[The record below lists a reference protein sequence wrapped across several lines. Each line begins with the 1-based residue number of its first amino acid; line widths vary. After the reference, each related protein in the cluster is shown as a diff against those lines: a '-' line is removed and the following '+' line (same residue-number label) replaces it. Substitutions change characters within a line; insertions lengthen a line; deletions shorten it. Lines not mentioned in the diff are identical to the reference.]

1 MAGNRIEY
9 TLAFTADTAK
19 ARQQV
24 NDLKSQIDRL
34 ISGAGT
40 RFGDGLGITREIHE
54 ATSAAAQLK
63 VQLSQATSATTGK
76 LDLTQFNQSLQK
88 SGMTLDRYK
97 EQLMRLGPEGRKAF
111 ADLAIAITNSEQPLF
126 KFSEGVKKLGESLAN
141 TIRWSISSTAINA
154 VTSGISQAYTY
165 AQNLNKSLN
174 EIRIVSGASTAEMA
188 DFAKEANKAA
198 KTLSS
203 STLAYTDAALIY
215 YQQGLSD
222 EEVKKRTDAT
232 IKMSNV
238 TGESAAN
245 VSSYMTAIWNNFD
258 DGSKSLEY
266 YADVI
271 TALGAET
278 AASSEEIANGLEKFA
293 AIGDTVGLS
302 YEYATA
308 ALTTIIDKTRQSE
321 DVVGNAL
328 RTIFSRIQGLQ
339 LGETQ
344 EDGVT
349 LNKYSEALQ
358 KVGISILDSNGE
370 LKQMDSILDEMGK
383 KWETLGQAEKV
394 ALAETVGGARQ
405 YSQLISLMDNWDSFK
420 NNVNIATNSEGALQ
434 EQADIYAQSWEG
446 ARKRV
451 KAATEGLF
459 DTLINDEFFIKMT
472 DGFADLIE
480 VIDKIAKAFGGLSGI
495 LSAVS
500 ALMMKMF
507 SGTMASK
514 INSVANSIKA
524 LSPTERRQ
532 RANLV
537 ADAEAHLQ
545 KMTTDASLPAEE
557 REQIKLQQQ
566 YLEIQR
572 RISEEDKKQLEI
584 KLKKHEALVD
594 EVELAKRA
602 ETEARNNTRRVSNRG
617 ESAEARRRRSEA
629 GTSRQ
634 RYTEEEIRA
643 LVERRAERE
652 RRTPSESGQG
662 YRRVTQRKLQEW
674 ENEYRSQT
682 DNPNTR
688 FEGVM
693 RNRRKITAEKRAKE
707 GLLGID
713 ENNINWGNAPDISD
727 NLTRLR
733 GNSELYRGGFNWNIA
748 ALEEKFN
755 RGQEILNTT
764 KDKQGNIDKNKL
776 SEEEKKELDDIEQ
789 AIKDILKKMDA
800 SDSTLEERQSNAER
814 RLIDEGF
821 ATQDDFDAAEQEGQ
835 AATERLL
842 AEKNAAQHGKFLKE
856 DLDNAKRAT
865 EDLGASITNV
875 SMGVASVT
883 SAVTSFMSLKDV
895 WDPENEASG
904 WEKLGSTLTT
914 VGFALPQL
922 ITGFVSLGKG
932 ISSLGALLSANPVFI
947 AIAAG
952 ILAVG
957 SALAMIYDWT
967 ERYNIAV
974 DKANK
979 RLEDTQKTVKET
991 TNAYNDLKGSLQGLQ
1006 SSQETLA
1013 GLRKGTVEWK
1023 EQVIALN
1030 QEVLNLIAMYPQ
1042 LAAGL
1047 KSVDG
1052 ILTLDPE
1059 VVNQLLNDQ
1068 LKLADF
1074 YSQSALTQQ
1083 GDKAEA
1089 EQKRAEEQFYKRKIT
1104 YDRVVNP
1111 YGYKNLTSSAID
1123 GGQQKGSEEAVEQ
1136 ETISLDQLKD
1146 LFGQL
1151 QNSGY
1156 ATKDE
1161 NDKWDVDWTSFLE
1174 RYEGNLAKTLDGNES
1189 LQRAITRELGNV
1201 AKAYEAG
1208 KQYDAEKEAAY
1219 QAAAKNTV
1227 DEMSNGQFSDTVSD
1241 AIAEGMQDKFEENK
1255 KEAKKE
1261 FESQYKTNDE
1271 IYARAEEV
1279 TGVSQESWKKQVE
1292 DGKTSV
1298 EDISNNLIDKEGWK
1312 KTYEEVTS
1320 DLEGLGLNTLASQY
1334 NGDSKEFYSS
1344 DDNIKEAQIND
1355 LKQGLYASGG
1365 SNSWLDTLTPE
1376 DIEILKNEILT
1387 DENFVNKIIEQNPDK
1402 FGENSVDNIN
1412 SYLSSAD
1419 FKENQEKSQQDR
1431 LNQNSLNTAN
1441 TTISKGGL
1449 DTAEVED
1456 YAEAIIESNKALEDY
1471 PQVAK
1476 AAAAQAMRMNKGL
1489 DELQESFEDNKKAI
1503 TNNNKAT
1510 PEYVKAMK
1518 NMKDSVSDVIN
1529 AEAELSDDF
1538 IVEHMEDV
1546 EKAANGDVEAIE
1558 RLKAAAAEEIVL
1570 KAVMDNNIGDNMKEK
1585 IDSLHNEISSY
1596 AANKNLNITPNIDD
1610 ADFKNKCMEIIQSAQ
1625 MTAETATDYF
1635 KQLGYDVEV
1644 EQETI
1649 DPEVTTKEYKY
1660 EDVLINGKKES
1671 WTGKEETITPKTVV
1685 RSIKSITYNGS
1696 SGGGISYSN
1705 TKAGGASTSKS
1716 GSGGS
1721 AKPTKKSSDEIE
1733 RYHVEN
1739 KQLEQ
1744 IKNNLDEISKAKDK
1758 AFGKKRL
1765 DLLRDENKEL
1775 NKQIDAQ
1782 KTLLKEVEKNLSKD
1796 KGALAAYGAQFDKN
1810 GIVTNYEALY
1820 QQQINKFN
1828 NSARGEAD
1836 EEAFNTFKEI
1846 FEQYEE
1852 TLNLWQET
1860 KTALSDDIDK
1870 EFENRIETIQVE
1882 LELKIDKAETNI
1894 EYIEYLLENLENKAF
1909 DAAEA
1914 ISLLGENVENLLDKS
1929 NAYRQNIQ
1937 DLLENEGVSKENIQK
1952 ILNGQ
1957 MSAEDMVNLGL
1968 SAETIEEIINSQK
1981 GLMETNRELLRSQK
1995 EIWENIGKVAEET
2008 IKGFDEQSEA
2018 ISHASNV
2025 LEHYKNIVELVGQEN
2040 LNVTDAMMNAAADAN
2055 INNAMAALTNS
2066 KMQLETLQEQKAI
2079 IESNLTIKDLTES
2092 ERELLKAQLEGIN
2105 EEIRN
2110 AEDTMLS
2117 DWENVLKQAS
2127 QEFDNAVSRTIKAF
2141 EKAMSGTFGS
2151 FERLQDAFNKQKEL
2165 DDMYLDDYKKIYEL
2179 SKLTRDI
2186 EKSIDST
2193 DNIAGKQILLDL
2205 QKEINNLEAQGVK
2218 LSEYDVKNLR
2228 AKYDLRLAEIAL
2240 EEAQNAKSQVRMT
2253 RDTEGNWSYVYT
2265 ADENKMAEAQQNYE
2279 DKLYAMQE
2287 LNAQYIENLESLIIQ
2302 SHQKMTQEI
2311 NSLDKAILGDR
2322 YDDEVQRITNFYLS
2336 QADIY
2341 NSQFNNALGN
2351 ATDTYSFWEEY
2362 NIRTGYSISAN
2373 EDWVNSFE
2381 ETQLSI
2387 LTGFET
2393 LEEYHQ
2399 AFVDAVGSPDEE
2411 GSLLGGLAS
2420 AYDDWSVRVNVAME
2434 EIGTSTETFG
2444 EKFSQVV
2451 NNVNIKSDEAIEKS
2465 KELKD
2470 EYVSNMEDAVDA
2482 VEDFHNDTGRFIDEE
2497 IEKNNQLITSVRDLI
2512 NAYRDLSY
2520 EDKNKNTTPLP
2531 NKEGT
2536 TYQNGANGGGD
2547 GGNYNGGGTVL
2558 NPATTLVK
2566 DSEEYKKGKEKG
2578 QSDSANNLPYSIP
2591 SEWANHVS
2599 YKQGYKDGYKISG
2612 GGRGLNSHMQQY
2624 DTGGYTG
2631 AWGTSGRLAVLHEKE
2646 LVLNKQDTEN
2656 ILRSVDMVRHIST
2669 LIDARAAFNAAN
2681 FSYAANIGHVERDIS
2696 QNITINAEFPDAT
2709 DRNEIQAAFE
2719 NLFNRASQFA
2729 NRKNKSWS
2737 N

>member
-1 MAGNRIEY
+1 MSNRINY
-9 TLAFTADTAK
+9 TLAFTADTNKAK
-19 ARQQV
+19 QQLS
-24 NDLKSQIDRL
+24 DLQSQINNLVNRVA
-34 ISGAGT
+34 INQ
-40 RFGDGLGITREIHE
+40 FGLGFTKEIQE
-54 ATSAAAQLK
+54 ASAAAVQLK
-63 VQLSQATSATTGK
+63 TQLQSATSVNTGK
-76 LDLTQFNQSLQK
+76 LDLTKFNHSLKQSGQTLQ
-88 SGMTLDRYK
+88 TYQT
-97 EQLMRLGPEGRKAF
+97 QLMKLGPEGQKAF
-111 ADLAIAITNSEQPLF
+111 KNLAIAITNSERPIFTMNENL
-126 KFSEGVKKLGESLAN
+126 KKLGETFAN
-141 TIRWSISSTAINA
+141 TIRWQISSSALMAFTGTIQ
-154 VTSGISQAYTY
+154 SAYNY
-165 AQNLNKSLN
+165 AKSLNKSLN
-174 EIRIVSGASTAEMA
+174 DIRIVTGQSTDEMA
-188 DFAKEANKAA
+188 QFADKANKAA
-198 KTLSS
+198 KSLSA
-203 STLAYTDAALIY
+203 STLAYTKASLIY
-215 YQQGLSD
+215 YQQGLSN
-222 EEVKKRTDAT
+222 EEVAARTNTT

-238 TGESAAN
+238 TGESADQ
-245 VSSYMTAIWNNFD
+245 VSSYMTAIWNNFAK
-258 DGSKSLEY
+258 GSQNLDY
-266 YADVI
+266 FADVI
-271 TALGAET
+271 TALGAAT

-293 AIGDTVGLS
+293 SIGETVGLS

-328 RTIFSRIQGLQ
+328 KTIFARIQGLQ
-339 LGETQ
+339 QGETQ
-344 EDGVT
+344 DDGVT
-349 LNKYSEALQ
+349 LNKYSKALEN
-358 KVGISILDSNGE
+358 VGIQVLESNGE
-370 LKQMDSILDEMGK
+370 LKEMDAILDELGER
-383 KWETLGQAEKV
+383 WTTLGNAEKV
-394 ALAETVGGARQ
+394 ALAQTVGGVRQ
-405 YSQLISLMDNWDSFK
+405 YSQLISLMDNWESFK
-420 NNVNIATNSEGALQ
+420 QNVNIAETSSGSLQ
-434 EQADIYAQSWEG
+434 SQQDIYAESWE
-446 ARKRV
+446 AASKRV
-451 KAATEGLF
+451 KAAMEGIFNEL
-459 DTLINDEFFIKMT
+459 LSDEFFIT
-472 DGFADLIE
+472 LTNGFADLLDIIKKVTQALGGVQGILTGLATAFIGLYEDKLAKIFTGIGLKISTLFGKNKQELDDLQTKAVNLLSQNLTGENAE
-480 VIDKIAKAFGGLSGI
+480 VFRLRTSSMQEYIDAIKNANSEERKMIDSIVEQHELILNNVAISQERAKGANRAFQSEFGGRHSSVAIDLIAQEAARETLLEVTTAEDADASIEQMTARGQFNTTSYE
-495 LSAVS
+495 LAEKLRQ
-500 ALMMKMF
+500 AL
-507 SGTMASK
+507 ASQELIGEGFTPQWDNFNIEN
-514 INSVANSIKA
+514 INSMLKSYENMTKEDRGTQLRGIIGEDGLNTLDTFIQKIKELKNA
-524 LSPTERRQ
+524 R
-532 RANLV
+532 
-537 ADAEAHLQ
+537 
-545 KMTTDASLPAEE
+545 EE
-557 REQIKLQQQ
+557 LKKLEEEKSNKQPNEDVSKLDKQIKQQ
-566 YLEIQR
+566 
-572 RISEEDKKQLEI
+572 RIK
-584 KLKKHEALVD
+584 
-594 EVELAKRA
+594 VELAERGVKI
-602 ETEARNNTRRVSNRG
+602 NNDNVTDVLQTRVDMAAYNVGEIFTPEQIRRIEEIAYSSAQVPISMSNAKK
-617 ESAEARRRRSEA
+617 SAEGLSQIFKKLKQETDEFSKKL
-629 GTSRQ
+629 TS
-634 RYTEEEIRA
+634 
-643 LVERRAERE
+643 
-652 RRTPSESGQG
+652 G
-662 YRRVTQRKLQEW
+662 
-674 ENEYRSQT
+674 
-682 DNPNTR
+682 
-688 FEGVM
+688 
-693 RNRRKITAEKRAKE
+693 
-707 GLLGID
+707 
-713 ENNINWGNAPDISD
+713 
-727 NLTRLR
+727 LR
-733 GNSELYRGGFNWNIA
+733 GLTS
-748 ALEEKFN
+748 
-755 RGQEILNTT
+755 
-764 KDKQGNIDKNKL
+764 
-776 SEEEKKELDDIEQ
+776 
-789 AIKDILKKMDA
+789 
-800 SDSTLEERQSNAER
+800 
-814 RLIDEGF
+814 
-821 ATQDDFDAAEQEGQ
+821 
-835 AATERLL
+835 
-842 AEKNAAQHGKFLKE
+842 
-856 DLDNAKRAT
+856 
-865 EDLGASITNV
+865 
-875 SMGVASVT
+875 VASGI
-883 SAVTSFMSLKDV
+883 SSLMSLKDTWNMESDIGV
-895 WDPENEASG
+895 FERILKTTTTIGFAVPMVMNGVITLGKAFAENADNVKGFGSAIDVLGGRLKTFITNPYVLAITAIVGAVAALGYAIYQESTRTERALKEANKQLEESKKYADETKKAYEGLKNSIDSLESAKKTLAGMKEGTLEWKEAVLKLNQQILDLIKIYPELSKYLTNEGGILSIDEEGLDKVISNQLKAQQAAQQAYLSDTINQKKASVENANKKNIQRIVYKEQENEKFNNTSTIYTAQKENANNPLTIDEATLKKVAESLQYKENGKDLDFDAMGLSEKTESFKKALQDNIEMLEGLRATSDNLNSELQNLNSSLASSWLESHNMGGELNDFYATGMSKYMDSFREKFSNDINKLTDKQTRENYAKYILGPNANREEINSYVQKLIDDKTDVKTLKETLLSEAINYASKEAVDNSVGVIDAYKNTQGYDTLRNIIASGGDESSFNALSENEAENFRQLLFGDNGELKEEFREIFDDADIFGENFSNTLS
-904 WEKLGSTLTT
+904 EKFKEANKKAYAEESEKNQEELYQKALDKAAGALGVDESAFSAYAEKIEEENEALKNNKDAIIAATT
-914 VGFALPQL
+914 ASIKWNDGVEKVSEALEKNKDNL
-922 ITGFVSLGKG
+922 SELNKGTWDYYESLGEVTKAASEMLG
-932 ISSLGALLSANPVFI
+932 IEVSAEYVEEHLDDLQKATEGNEE
-947 AIAAG
+947 AIRNLQKTA
-952 ILAVG
+952 
-957 SALAMIYDWT
+957 
-967 ERYNIAV
+967 AV
-974 DKANK
+974 DWA
-979 RLEDTQKTVKET
+979 RDF
-991 TNAYNDLKGSLQGLQ
+991 AD
-1006 SSQETLA
+1006 
-1013 GLRKGTVEWK
+1013 GLRDVVENYTDLEGK
-1023 EQVIALN
+1023 TQTF
-1030 QEVLNLIAMYPQ
+1030 
-1042 LAAGL
+1042 
-1047 KSVDG
+1047 DG
-1052 ILTLDPE
+1052 
-1059 VVNQLLNDQ
+1059 
-1068 LKLADF
+1068 
-1074 YSQSALTQQ
+1074 
-1083 GDKAEA
+1083 GDWANS
-1089 EQKRAEEQFYKRKIT
+1089 FT
-1104 YDRVVNP
+1104 
-1111 YGYKNLTSSAID
+1111 SAID
-1123 GGQQKGSEEAVEQ
+1123 S
-1136 ETISLDQLKD
+1136 
-1146 LFGQL
+1146 
-1151 QNSGY
+1151 
-1156 ATKDE
+1156 
-1161 NDKWDVDWTSFLE
+1161 
-1174 RYEGNLAKTLDGNES
+1174 
-1189 LQRAITRELGNV
+1189 V
-1201 AKAYEAG
+1201 AEH
-1208 KQYDAEKEAAY
+1208 
-1219 QAAAKNTV
+1219 
-1227 DEMSNGQFSDTVSD
+1227 
-1241 AIAEGMQDKFEENK
+1241 
-1255 KEAKKE
+1255 
-1261 FESQYKTNDE
+1261 
-1271 IYARAEEV
+1271 
-1279 TGVSQESWKKQVE
+1279 
-1292 DGKTSV
+1292 
-1298 EDISNNLIDKEGWK
+1298 L
-1312 KTYEEVTS
+1312 
-1320 DLEGLGLNTLASQY
+1320 
-1334 NGDSKEFYSS
+1334 
-1344 DDNIKEAQIND
+1344 
-1355 LKQGLYASGG
+1355 
-1365 SNSWLDTLTPE
+1365 
-1376 DIEILKNEILT
+1376 
-1387 DENFVNKIIEQNPDK
+1387 
-1402 FGENSVDNIN
+1402 
-1412 SYLSSAD
+1412 
-1419 FKENQEKSQQDR
+1419 
-1431 LNQNSLNTAN
+1431 
-1441 TTISKGGL
+1441 GGL
-1449 DTAEVED
+1449 DTSITL
-1456 YAEAIIESNKALEDY
+1456 EADTNQALDSIVDLTNKALEAGQMTEAQMRSMFSSMGYSPEVDY
-1471 PQVAK
+1471 VEVPQTTEISGEFKIGDDTPIPYSSTATTKIKVPRIQDK
-1476 AAAAQAMRMNKGL
+1476 
-1489 DELQESFEDNKKAI
+1489 
-1503 TNNNKAT
+1503 NNDGN
-1510 PEYVKAMK
+1510 
-1518 NMKDSVSDVIN
+1518 I
-1529 AEAELSDDF
+1529 DF
-1538 IVEHMEDV
+1538 I
-1546 EKAANGDVEAIE
+1546 
-1558 RLKAAAAEEIVL
+1558 
-1570 KAVMDNNIGDNMKEK
+1570 K
-1585 IDSLHNEISSY
+1585 ISPPSSLGGSKPKSS
-1596 AANKNLNITPNIDD
+1596 
-1610 ADFKNKCMEIIQSAQ
+1610 S
-1625 MTAETATDYF
+1625 
-1635 KQLGYDVEV
+1635 
-1644 EQETI
+1644 
-1649 DPEVTTKEYKY
+1649 
-1660 EDVLINGKKES
+1660 
-1671 WTGKEETITPKTVV
+1671 
-1685 RSIKSITYNGS
+1685 S
-1696 SGGGISYSN
+1696 SGGSQ
-1705 TKAGGASTSKS
+1705 KE
-1716 GSGGS
+1716 
-1721 AKPTKKSSDEIE
+1721 KKNISDEIE

-1882 LELKIDKAETNI
+1882 LELKVDKAESNI

-1937 DLLENEGVSKENIQK
+1937 DLLENEGVSKENIQE

-2482 VEDFHNDTGRFIDEE
+2482 VEDFHNDTGRFIDGE
-2497 IEKNNQLITSVRDLI
+2497 IEKNNRLITSVRDLI

-2531 NKEGT
+2531 NEEGA

-2578 QSDSANNLPYSIP
+2578 QSDSANHLPYSIP

-2599 YKQGYKDGYKISG
+2599 YKQGYKDGYKILG
-2612 GGRGLNSHMQQY
+2612 GGRGLNSHMQMY

-2646 LVLNKQDTEN
+2646 LVLNKKDTEN
-2656 ILRSVDMVRHIST
+2656 ILKSVDMVRHIST
-2669 LIDARAAFNAAN
+2669 LIEARAAFNAAN